1 MDPPRSMAV
10 GLELSV
16 TLCSYHGKFNL
27 EQFGMIPSSLRASL
41 GISRLVVSL
50 VKTTSPYWKITGTIE
65 KTSQSV

>member
-1 MDPPRSMAV
+1 MAV

-50 VKTTSPYWKITGTIE
+50 VKNHFPILEDHRDY
-65 KTSQSV
+65 